1 MDIKIVCI
9 GKIKEKFYINSIDE
23 MTKLLNRGNVKFSIV
38 QIIDEP
44 IPKKSGQSI
53 EDKVKNIEGSK
64 MLSSIKDD
72 EYVIGLCIDGKEV
85 KTSEHK
91 QIVKKAYDN
100 GYNKI
105 TYVIGGSLGTS
116 EELRKRMNYKLSF
129 SKMTLPHQLMRVVL
143 VEELTNV
150 YL

>member
-9 GKIKEKFYINSIDE
+9 GKIKEKFYINSIIY
-23 MTKLLNRGNVKFSIV
+23 MTKKLNSSRDKFSII
-38 QIIDEP
+38 QILDEP
-44 IPKKSGQSI
+44 IPKKSGKAI

-64 MLSSIKDD
+64 MLSNIKDD

-91 QIVKKAYDN
+91 QIVKKAYSN

-143 VEELTNV
+143 VEELMNV